1 MERSLH
7 TLFIDDCFHLRASP
21 SSFSL
26 QRTGIRLGDVVNG
39 GDTKVDKTLIP
50 LGKNL
55 HNQTAERKQSW
66 AQRELSKTPTQNP
79 SGVTGRVRDKWS
91 VSLGGEMQWGSE
103 RLWCRARHL
112 SWYWSGCSEGEQSQG
127 DFSLDSLCPDTVFS
141 VSDIHSTFCTSSFW

>member
-79 SGVTGRVRDKWS
+79 SGVTGQVHDK
-91 VSLGGEMQWGSE
+91 
-103 RLWCRARHL
+103 
-112 SWYWSGCSEGEQSQG
+112 
-127 DFSLDSLCPDTVFS
+127 
-141 VSDIHSTFCTSSFW
+141 